1 LLALLGAHHILHVSR
16 KRVNIK
22 ICCKEIGWEGMGWI
36 HLAEDGDKWWALV
49 NVVMNLVV
57 L

>member
-1 LLALLGAHHILHVSR
+1 VYL
-16 KRVNIK
+16 NIK
-22 ICCKEIGWEGMGWI
+22 ICCKEIGWEVMGWI

-49 NVVMNLVV
+49 NVVMNLVF

>member
-1 LLALLGAHHILHVSR
+1 M
-16 KRVNIK
+16 K
-22 ICCKEIGWEGMGWI
+22 ICCKEIGWEGMDWI

-49 NVVMNLVV
+49 NMVMNLVF